1 MKKFLLAALLVI
13 ACLGP
18 EAAAT
23 GAESLRIVSLAP
35 SITEALDAIGAAG
48 SIVAVSDHDDSPP
61 SVARLPR
68 VGGYSTPSLERV
80 LAVRPTLVIGEAT
93 FHSAVLARLSAM
105 GVRTLSLTMHRSLDQ
120 VDTALGALGKELGR
134 KAAAEKAVVK
144 MRAGLDA
151 RRRQILGAHPGGVP
165 SVLVVV
171 WHDPLT
177 VAGRTNY
184 IQDILTR
191 LAIPNAARRIV
202 YSFPQVD
209 RETVLSLD
217 PDIVVLAQARKGM
230 ATSRED
236 FDALF
241 RGLPLRALR
250 AGRVVEVRSDSLFH
264 PGPRVLEASGL
275 RARAL
280 NAPEGGKPL
289 VP

>member
-1 MKKFLLAALLVI
+1 MKKALLAAMLVI
-13 ACLGP
+13 ACLNP
-18 EAAAT
+18 AW
-23 GAESLRIVSLAP
+23 GAPGAQNLRIVSLAP
-35 SITEALDAIGAAG
+35 SITEALDAIGMSG
-48 SIVAVSDHDDSPP
+48 SIVAVSEHDDSPP
-61 SVARLPR
+61 SVGRLPK
-68 VGGYSTPSLERV
+68 VGGYATPSIERV

-93 FHSAVLARLSAM
+93 FHSATLARLSAM

-120 VDTALGALGKELGR
+120 VDTALRALGKELGR

-144 MRAGLDA
+144 IRTGLDA
-151 RRRQILGAHPGGVP
+151 GRRQILGTHPGGVP

-217 PDIVVLAQARKGM
+217 PDVVVLAQAGKGM
-230 ATSRED
+230 ATTRGD

-241 RGLPLRALR
+241 RGLPLRAIR
-250 AGRVVEVRSDSLFH
+250 TGRVVEVRSDSLFH
-264 PGPRVLEASGL
+264 PGPRVLEAAGL
-275 RARAL
+275 LARAL
-280 NAPEGGKPL
+280 NASEGGKPL